1 MSTRQWLK
9 DLAGTAI
16 IPLGLEGRQRLETR
30 HTIYIVRDG
39 LCVDIARRNCSE
51 EDGSETAMLHMRV
64 VGWLLEVEGQR
75 RLVEKW
81 LPGARAVLWR
91 AADHVRPSKIAL
103 TSPSFGFVMC
113 SQPDVQE
120 SDADTTA
127 EWTPVPSHAT
137 VTGSFTRLFPQ
148 PHIE

>member
-1 MSTRQWLK
+1 M
-9 DLAGTAI
+9 
-16 IPLGLEGRQRLETR
+16 
-30 HTIYIVRDG
+30 
-39 LCVDIARRNCSE
+39 CVDVARRDCTDG
-51 EDGSETAMLHMRV
+51 DGSEAAMLHMRV

-91 AADHVRPSKIAL
+91 AADWIRPSKIAL

-113 SQPDVQE
+113 SQPDD
-120 SDADTTA
+120 SDADDTS

-137 VTGSFTRLFPQ
+137 ATGSFTRLFLRQ